1 MSNSSSRPSV
11 LHVIVRAGAT
21 NSQYNE
27 HCLPTRDERDITVC
41 SLFPADVTPPISIRL
56 VEGDGTAR
64 GSARALR
71 RALALGPYDI
81 VHVHAPA
88 SGVLTLWVYLTG
100 MRRRRNLV
108 FTVHNSWAN
117 FRRRNRAFLYLICM
131 LFPTVVV
138 CGKAAGNSMPRLLR
152 RLSRRK
158 LEVVQNGVDVDR
170 IDQTLEA
177 MPVREATDGEPQV
190 VSVNRLIPLKDP
202 RTVLD
207 AFVRTRTTGTLT
219 FIGDGPMR
227 AGLATDVLHVG
238 MAAQVDFT
246 GIIERD
252 GVYSLMADAD
262 LFVSAS
268 RGEGLPVAVLE
279 AMACGCPVVLSD
291 IPPHRE
297 IAALAHGVPLVPTGD
312 AAGFARVMRRVL
324 TLEPPERRELGR
336 RQRQSVIEHF
346 SVRAMNNAY
355 GEIYMTVIERNQGRR
370 RTPQLVGGG
379 HAADDEEGD
388 GLLSRMQ
395 RRLRLVI
402 ALVVIG
408 GLAGYGYSQVQQPEY
423 HAQSSLL
430 VGDVIGGPA
439 DEDSL
444 KAAATLAASYADLS
458 RREPVLKPVAQ
469 QGFADNWRALQPRVH
484 TQTGDKNPQLVQVTA
499 TASRRWEAEDLAAA
513 VAEQIVTLTTERD
526 EVDEQSAFAQR
537 QLVRAEKEIIATQD
551 RIENVQRRI
560 DNNGE
565 GADLELLTNEVAD
578 LREHLSELQVLYDE
592 TLSQAE
598 DANNMAEVRVLE
610 HAYAA
615 PSALRPDALAMGAAG
630 AGVGL
635 ALAAGWVY
643 LSGRRRRTGGSSGH
657 GGASSRR
664 QGPVNGLDHGPRP
677 MRPEPW
683 ISHDHSTYIEAPR
696 RENKGR

>member
-1 MSNSSSRPSV
+1 VSNSSSRPSV

-100 MRRRRNLV
+100 LRRRRNLV

-138 CGKAAGNSMPRLLR
+138 CGKAAGSSMPRLLR

-170 IDQTLEA
+170 IDRTLEA
-177 MPVREATDGEPQV
+177 MPAREPTDGEPRV

-207 AFVRTRTTGTLT
+207 AFVRTRTAGTLT

-227 AGLATDVLHVG
+227 AGLATDVLHAG
-238 MAAQVDFT
+238 RAEQVDFT

-312 AAGFARVMRRVL
+312 ALGFARVMRRVL

-355 GEIYMTVIERNQGRR
+355 GEIYMTVIERNQGGR
-370 RTPQLVGGG
+370 RTPQLVAGG

-430 VGDVIGGPA
+430 VGNVIGGPA

-444 KAAATLAASYADLS
+444 NAAATLAASYADLL
-458 RREPVLKPVAQ
+458 RREPVLEPVAE
-469 QGFADNWRALQPRVH
+469 QGFADNWRSLQPRVH
-484 TQTGDKNPQLVQVTA
+484 AQTGDKNPQLVQITA
-499 TASRRWEAEDLAAA
+499 TASKRWEAEDLAAA
-513 VAEQIVTLTTERD
+513 VSEQLVTLTADR
-526 EVDEQSAFAQR
+526 EVDEQAEFAAR
-537 QLVRAEKEIIATQD
+537 QLARLEEEILDTQS
-551 RIENVQRRI
+551 RIENLQARI
-560 DNNGE
+560 DRDPDGTE
-565 GADLELLTNEVAD
+565 AEALVTEVAD
-578 LREHLSELQVLYDE
+578 LREHLSELQIQYEEML
-592 TLSQAE
+592 TQAKE
-598 DANNMAEVRVLE
+598 VSNRADVRVLE

-664 QGPVNGLDHGPRP
+664 QDPVNGLDRGPRP